1 MALVNGVT
9 PSLPN
14 STPSLPNTG
23 KRKRSDSFDP
33 QNHTNNN
40 QVANLE
46 QEDGFQRS
54 LRDILQILRKWV
66 PAYARIIPN
75 QLTLFS

>member
-23 KRKRSDSFDP
+23 KRKRSDSLDP
-33 QNHTNNN
+33 QNHTNN

-46 QEDGFQRS
+46 QQDGFQQS
-54 LRDILQILRKWV
+54 LKDILQILRKWV
-66 PAYARIIPN
+66 PAYAHIIPN